1 MRMPRGRWCGLLS
14 YCQRGRESASR
25 CEWRPRPRQAR
36 RSRQVLRRRRTPPG
50 QQVPRSEEAPRGQQ
64 APRSGEAPRG
74 QRAPPS
80 EEALRGQR
88 APRSGEALRGQQAP
102 PSEEAPRGQQAPRT
116 PANIAEPP
124 KPLRVGREDR
134 VQRRRT
140 ERASPHDG
148 GRRGTRSRDCQPR
161 RHERAPASTLL
172 RLAQIS
178 NHAPYQRECR
188 LGLLRRETFQK
199 SVLALTYDG
208 VEIVE

>member
-1 MRMPRGRWCGLLS
+1 MPRGRWCGLLS
-14 YCQRGRESASR
+14 CCQRGRESASR

-74 QRAPPS
+74 QQVPRSGEAPRGQRAPPS

-116 PANIAEPP
+116 PANIAKPP

-148 GRRGTRSRDCQPR
+148 GRRGSRSRDCQVGR
-161 RHERAPASTLL
+161 RGRSSNYSALPKFPIMRRTSANAASV
-172 RLAQIS
+172 S
-178 NHAPYQRECR
+178 CGEKP
-188 LGLLRRETFQK
+188 FK
-199 SVLALTYDG
+199 SRFWR
-208 VEIVE
+208 